1 MRMSAEKQKNAGPV
15 SSLIKSSLITSVI
28 AIGLIVLTAV
38 LMQQGVLDENG
49 TQVAVTVV
57 KVLCSVIAAMIAV
70 KNISSRRWL
79 VGALAGVYDVRVCR
93 VFSAVG
99 NVLHNDCA
107 AYRYCYGRIFG
118 YACSYGAQSF
128 SKIMRYKT

>member
-1 MRMSAEKQKNAGPV
+1 MRMSAEKQKNARPV

-57 KVLCSVIAAMIAV
+57 KVLCSVIAV

-79 VGALAGVYDVRVCR
+79 VGALAGVVFMTCAFA
-93 VFSAVG
+93 VFSALSG
-99 NVLHNDCA
+99 TFSITTALLTDIAMGGFSGMLA
-107 AYRYCYGRIFG
+107 AMALSLF
-118 YACSYGAQSF
+118 Q
-128 SKIMRYKT
+128 K

>member
-1 MRMSAEKQKNAGPV
+1 MRTSAEKQKNAGPV

-79 VGALAGVYDVRVCR
+79 VGALSGVVFMTCAFA
-93 VFSAVG
+93 VFSALSG
-99 NVLHNDCA
+99 TFSITTALLTDIAMGGFSGMLA
-107 AYRYCYGRIFG
+107 AMALSLF
-118 YACSYGAQSF
+118 Q
-128 SKIMRYKT
+128 K

>member
-1 MRMSAEKQKNAGPV
+1 MLRDSGYDCGKKH
-15 SSLIKSSLITSVI
+15 L
-28 AIGLIVLTAV
+28 
-38 LMQQGVLDENG
+38 
-49 TQVAVTVV
+49 
-57 KVLCSVIAAMIAV
+57 IAALA
-70 KNISSRRWL
+70 RRRT
-79 VGALAGVYDVRVCR
+79 GGSCVYDVRVCR

-128 SKIMRYKT
+128 SKITRYKT

>member
-79 VGALAGVYDVRVCR
+79 VGALAGVAFMTCAFA
-93 VFSAVG
+93 VFSALSG
-99 NVLHNDCA
+99 TFSITTALLTDIAMGGFSGMLA
-107 AYRYCYGRIFG
+107 AMALSLF
-118 YACSYGAQSF
+118 Q
-128 SKIMRYKT
+128 K